1 MRLSGQARAI
11 YRIIYQLRRA
21 LPENCIPPYLQP
33 VKNKKPRDFRKK
45 GHIPCPIIP
54 STDQAGYSLNREL
67 FLALIILSTNIGLV
81 LPSSGE
87 ANLTGSVSV
96 TLPCPPPSTGEE
108 DLAGNGD
115 GATNPQDYPAS
126 RNSQFPDALPHPEF
140 GVGLDE
146 TAITLGLAA
155 DVPPGSGDTLA
166 RVPDDHTTEISGQ
179 AVNPPGIPADE
190 SFPPGYLYFR
200 DEDDRSVH
208 FPKTD
213 DTPGDYPSFPA
224 GEESAHGDPAP
235 LSLPSLT
242 GTMEISDENEHP
254 TSQSTVTIPPGLPG
268 FSQQSVYPGP
278 PSRGAVHTTS
288 HSGGDDEIPTSLF
301 LGDVEIP
308 VEEALPESEDP
319 HAMVTPTLV
328 SGSSLE
334 EGGWLHIT
342 IPGAYLLLADIVHS
356 SPVGILIESSGVTLD
371 GQGHVI
377 TPWNA
382 PSGSQG
388 ISIAPVNEGSVLQEI
403 RVSNLSIQ
411 GEATGL
417 GLESLSGS
425 TLEKINIKGNNVGM
439 SIQDSQGLLI
449 QDISASGNTA
459 GASMVHSSSIT
470 MNNSSFTGSVT
481 GIRVESGENDH
492 LSGIAIHESRGSGMV
507 ITGSKR
513 EKITSSSIDGGSVG
527 LSVQNSEACSIE
539 DSLISGTSMFAVSL
553 GTGRD
558 TALKD
563 TIVVNDPGSI
573 GIRARGDNTGTVIDS
588 CQVSGG
594 AYGIVIDRSTGLSI
608 NNTRLSRISSDGISM
623 QDSRYPVLRGLNISD
638 TATGFRGLSL
648 QSLELSD
655 STIRD
660 SQEAVIVQGLHDGA
674 LNGLVVDNCSE
685 KGISVI
691 SASGLSMS
699 DNRIN
704 NSGNGISIVNSLV
717 NISTSKITGGGVGI
731 SMLNSH
737 DAVVLSNTVQ
747 GAGGGISMVHGNSS
761 LILGNTLSEN
771 TWYGVSIQDSPGVVL
786 SGNRFD
792 NLNNTWMPE
801 MSGGGIIWNATRDA
815 GGLYT
820 PFHGGNTWVS
830 PGGDGYSRDCTDR
843 DQDGFCDTPLPIPG
857 SGYDMLPVALSTP
870 KPIPTPALPGPGLPG
885 DDNRGAGYSWGGIPG
900 VSSWEGHVESDINS
914 DMVISRYSF
923 EGLMKPGTI
932 CLARVSFRNTGPEP
946 RLTYPWVEA
955 HFDGF
960 QDLYR
965 LSPDGSLRGAGST
978 CSFSGPVT
986 LPFSDGPWT
995 LWILL
1000 KGKSPSGEVI
1010 QAGYPVAIPVVS
1022 GGSAPGTERE
1032 PYLHGG
1038 VSPTWSSD

>member
-1 MRLSGQARAI
+1 LV
-11 YRIIYQLRRA
+11 
-21 LPENCIPPYLQP
+21 P
-33 VKNKKPRDFRKK
+33 F
-45 GHIPCPIIP
+45 
-54 STDQAGYSLNREL
+54 TDQAGYSPNRAL
-67 FLALIILSTNIGLV
+67 LLALIILSTIIGLV
-81 LPSSGE
+81 MPSSGE
-87 ANLTGSVSV
+87 ANLTGPVSV
-96 TLPCPPPSTGEE
+96 TLPCPPPSTEE
-108 DLAGNGD
+108 ADLGGNGD
-115 GATNPQDYPAS
+115 GAPIPQDYPAS
-126 RNSQFPDALPHPEF
+126 RNSQSPDAPPHPES

-146 TAITLGLAA
+146 TAIIPGLAA
-155 DVPPGSGDTLA
+155 DVPPGSGDTLLG
-166 RVPDDHTTEISGQ
+166 VPDDHTTEISGQ
-179 AVNPPGIPADE
+179 AANPPEVPEDE
-190 SFPPGYLYFR
+190 SFPHEYHRYGY
-200 DEDDRSVH
+200 EDDKSVH

-213 DTPGDYPSFPA
+213 DSPGEYPSFPA
-224 GEESAHGDPAP
+224 GEGSPPTESAP
-235 LSLPSLT
+235 LPLPSPV
-242 GTMEISDENEHP
+242 GAMESSDENEHLTP
-254 TSQSTVTIPPGLPG
+254 QETVTIPPGLPE
-268 FSQQSVYPGP
+268 FSQKSVYPGP
-278 PSRGAVHTTS
+278 PYQDEVHTTF
-288 HSGGDDEIPTSLF
+288 HSGGDDEIPTCLI
-301 LGDVEIP
+301 LGD
-308 VEEALPESEDP
+308 EEMAVKEAIPESEDP

-342 IPGAYLLLADIVHS
+342 IPGAYLLMADIVHS

-371 GQGHVI
+371 GQGHVV

-382 PSGSQG
+382 PYGSQG
-388 ISIAPVNEGSVLQEI
+388 ISIAPVTEGRVLQDI

-411 GEATGL
+411 GETTGL
-417 GLESLSGS
+417 GLDSLSGS
-425 TLEKINIKGNNVGM
+425 TLEKINLKGNGAGM
-439 SIQDSQGLLI
+439 NIHDSQGLLI
-449 QDISASGNTA
+449 QDISASGNTE
-459 GASMVHSSSIT
+459 GVSMVHTSGIT
-470 MNNSSFTGSVT
+470 MTNSSFTGSVT
-481 GIRVESGENDH
+481 GIRIESGENDH
-492 LSGIAIHESRGSGMV
+492 LSGIAINESRGSGIV
-507 ITGSKR
+507 ITGSKM
-513 EKITSSSIDGGSVG
+513 ETITSSSIDGGSVG
-527 LSVQNSEACSIE
+527 LSVQNSETCSME

-594 AYGIVIDRSTGLSI
+594 AYGIVIDRSTGLFI
-608 NNTRLSRISSDGISM
+608 NNTRLSRISSDGITM

-648 QSLELSD
+648 QSLEFSD

-674 LNGLVVDNCSE
+674 MNELVVDNCSE

-704 NSGNGISIVNSLV
+704 NSGTGISIVNSLV

-747 GAGGGISMVHGNSS
+747 GAGSGITMVHGNSS
-761 LILGNTLSEN
+761 YILGNTLSEN

-792 NLNNTWMPE
+792 NWNNTWIPE
-801 MSGGGIIWNATRDA
+801 KSGGGVIWNATRDP

-830 PGGDGYSRDCTDR
+830 PGGDGYSRDCTDS
-843 DQDGFCDTPLPIPG
+843 DQDGYCDTPLPIPG

-870 KPIPTPALPGPGLPG
+870 KPIPTPGLPGPGLPG

-914 DMVISRYSF
+914 NMVISRYSF
-923 EGLMKPGTI
+923 EGSMKPGTI

-946 RLTYPWVEA
+946 RLTLPWVEA
-955 HFDGF
+955 RFDGF
-960 QDLYR
+960 QDLYH
-965 LSPDGSLRGAGST
+965 LSPDGSSRGAGST

-986 LPFSDGPWT
+986 LPHSDGPWT

-1000 KGKSPSGEVI
+1000 EGKTPSGEVI
-1010 QAGYPVAIPVVS
+1010 QAGSPVPIPVVA
-1022 GGSAPGTERE
+1022 GKDVLQVQRGSRIFMEE
-1032 PYLHGG
+1032 
-1038 VSPTWSSD
+1038 